1 MANFIIRI
9 YSWLRS
15 FAQIIK
21 LYTYVFLD
29 SIANVFYPYMWSF
42 DTRVRSLAH
51 VPKHIFFTGG
61 LNNHNISK
69 QASNSRHLSTILA
82 AAIDGG
88 VKLFTLYSSHELWHF
103 EEINALLLSLTNE
116 LKRLGYTPF
125 ISLAVKTVDTQLFKS
140 NVENTESDEESDGL
154 LTPLNI
160 LLLSPAAMAGNF
172 SHADAIV
179 QLLDIR
185 NSYGSYISHLAHY
198 AGKDYT
204 YNNMIEGFH
213 GLAMDTS
220 GHFIG
225 YPDLYL
231 SFSRYQIPQV
241 HNCMPWMLRRTMI
254 FMCSPLRYY
263 NVQSF
268 WRDLVKYSKARQ
280 RRIDITKN
288 LD

>member
-1 MANFIIRI
+1 MASFVLRT

-15 FAQIIK
+15 LAQSVS
-21 LYTYVFLD
+21 LCTHVFLD
-29 SIANVFYPYMWSF
+29 SIANLFYPYMWSF
-42 DTRVRSLAH
+42 DTRIRSLAH

-61 LNNHNISK
+61 LNNHSVGK
-69 QASNSRHLSTILA
+69 QLSHSRRLSTILA

-88 VKLFTLYSSHELWHF
+88 VKLFTLYSSYELWHF

-140 NVENTESDEESDGL
+140 GVESVESDEESDGL

-172 SHADAIV
+172 SRADAIV
-179 QLLDIR
+179 QLLDTR
-185 NSYGSYISHLAHY
+185 NSHGSYISHLAQY

-241 HNCMPWMLRRTMI
+241 HNCMPWMLRRAMI
-254 FMCSPLRYY
+254 FMCPPIRYY

-268 WRDLVKYSKARQ
+268 WRDLTKYSKARQ

>member
-1 MANFIIRI
+1 MINFVFRV
-9 YSWLRS
+9 YSGLRS
-15 FAQIIK
+15 FLQSVR
-21 LYTYVFLD
+21 LCTYVFLD
-29 SIANVFYPYMWSF
+29 SMANVFYPYMWSL
-42 DTRVRSLAH
+42 DTRIRSLAH

-61 LNNHNISK
+61 LNNHNASK
-69 QASNSRHLSTILA
+69 RASHARRLSAILA

-140 NVENTESDEESDGL
+140 GAESTESDDESDGL

-160 LLLSPAAMAGNF
+160 LLLSPAARPGNF
-172 SHADAIV
+172 SRADAII

-185 NSYGSYISHLAHY
+185 NSHGSYISHLAQY
-198 AGKDYT
+198 AGKDFSYS
-204 YNNMIEGFH
+204 NMVEGFH

-231 SFSRYQIPQV
+231 SFSKYQIPQV
-241 HNCMPWMLRRTMI
+241 HNCMPWMLRCAMI
-254 FMCSPLRYY
+254 FMCPPIRHY

-268 WRDLVKYSKARQ
+268 WRDLVRYNRARQ
-280 RRIDITKN
+280 RRADITKN